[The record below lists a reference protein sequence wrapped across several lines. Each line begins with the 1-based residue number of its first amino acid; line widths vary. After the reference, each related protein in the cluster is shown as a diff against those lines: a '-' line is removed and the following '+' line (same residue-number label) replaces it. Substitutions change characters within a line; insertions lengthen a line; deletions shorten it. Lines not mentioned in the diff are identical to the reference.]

1 MLDLSLREYTAG
13 HSLNIGAF
21 HDMALWL
28 NDAIRP
34 DGYLASAE
42 RPQEPRPSIVLDNKS
57 VGALVGKYKISDD
70 MSLEITRDGSRIF
83 AQATGQGKFP
93 LFAASKDLLFA
104 TVAPIELKIEREGAA
119 VKAVILVQGGE
130 TRCPRLP

>member
-1 MLDLSLREYTAG
+1 M
-13 HSLNIGAF
+13 
-21 HDMALWL
+21 
-28 NDAIRP
+28 
-34 DGYLASAE
+34 ASAE
-42 RPQEPRPSIVLDNKS
+42 RAPEPRPSVALDEKNLA
-57 VGALVGKYKISDD
+57 ALVGAYKINDAMTLD
-70 MSLEITRDGSRIF
+70 ITREGTRVF

-93 LFAASKDLLFA
+93 LFATNNDLLFA